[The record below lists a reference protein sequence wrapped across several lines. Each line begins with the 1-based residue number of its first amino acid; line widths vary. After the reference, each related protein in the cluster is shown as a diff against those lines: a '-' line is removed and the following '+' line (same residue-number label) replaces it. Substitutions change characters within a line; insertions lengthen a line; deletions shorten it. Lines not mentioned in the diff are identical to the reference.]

1 MKKRILEWLFGNSLG
16 EYKDI
21 LHSWTKAINGWGE
34 AIDLAND
41 AIARNER
48 LISLTDSL
56 LNRYKNILRNAIVA
70 YEFELE
76 NQDYETEKDLHAVV
90 LNEFGMTDEEYRYIM
105 GVNANE
111 DPINN

>member
-1 MKKRILEWLFGNSLG
+1 MKKRILEWLFGNSLD
-16 EYKDI
+16 EYKDV

-34 AIDLAND
+34 AIDLATD
-41 AIARNER
+41 AIARNEK
-48 LISLTDSL
+48 LIGLTDSL
-56 LNRYKNILRNAIVA
+56 LNRYKSILRNAIVA

-76 NQDYETEKDLHAVV
+76 QQDYETEEDLHAVV

>member
-1 MKKRILEWLFGNSLG
+1 MKKLILRWLFGNDLG
-16 EYKDI
+16 EYKDV

-34 AIDLAND
+34 AINLAND

-48 LISLTDSL
+48 LIELTDSL
-56 LNRYKNILRNAIVA
+56 LNRYTKILRNAIVA

-76 NQDYETEKDLHAVV
+76 NQDYEKEEELHAVV
-90 LNEFGMTDEEYRYIM
+90 LNEFDMTDEEYRYIM

-111 DPINN
+111 TLD